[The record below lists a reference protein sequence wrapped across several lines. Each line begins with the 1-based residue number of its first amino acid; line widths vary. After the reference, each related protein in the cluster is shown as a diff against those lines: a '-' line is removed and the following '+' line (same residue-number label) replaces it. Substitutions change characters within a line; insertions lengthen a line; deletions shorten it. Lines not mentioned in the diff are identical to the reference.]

1 MLINDNLGFIYY
13 ITDVWMI
20 NREHDV
26 ISMLECVQFDEMFPM
41 FWRYLYGKMLRI
53 EIVVGF

>member
-26 ISMLECVQFDEMFPM
+26 ISMLECVQFDEMF
-41 FWRYLYGKMLRI
+41 WRYLYGKMLRI